1 MERTERLPINSDQLA
16 PRRPIPMRLVVR
28 RANASTLRVHPYDM
42 RPIVLDEIH
51 HALLEQLV
59 RRVLRERE
67 DVVRGVLPLLVQPAA
82 LDADGV
88 DEQRHERH
96 RHLHLWGRL
105 RGRRREGCRGWLRRA
120 YAVQRAFGLLE
131 L

>member
-1 MERTERLPINSDQLA
+1 MERTERLPVDSDQLA

-28 RANASTLRVHPYDM
+28 RPNPRTLGVYPDKM
-42 RPIVLDEIH
+42 VLVMLNQIH
-51 HALLEQLV
+51 HALLQKPV
-59 RRVLRERE
+59 RRILAQRKHMLGRIH
-67 DVVRGVLPLLVQPAA
+67 LLLVDPAA

-88 DEQRHERH
+88 DEQRDERH

-105 RGRRREGCRGWLRRA
+105 RGRGRQGCRGWLRRA